1 MTKQAATQPQAT
13 SCGTLVV
20 DGRRRLLLCH
30 ITGTAKWD
38 IPKGMQDPGE
48 DPLTAAMRELRE
60 ESGLVFA
67 PERFVELGRIAYRRD
82 KALHLYRVDV
92 GDELPDLGHLVCRS
106 YFPHH
111 VTGKPT
117 PEMDGYRWATREEV
131 PQLCWPR
138 MAERLMALAW

>member
-1 MTKQAATQPQAT
+1 MSKLAI

-20 DGRRRLLLCH
+20 DGQRRLLLCH
-30 ITGTAKWD
+30 ITGTGKWD

-48 DPLTAAMRELRE
+48 DLLEAAMRELRE
-60 ESGLVFA
+60 ETGLVFE
-67 PERFVELGRIAYRRD
+67 PGRFSEIGRVEYRRD

-92 GDELPDLGHLVCRS
+92 GDALPTLGHLVCRS

-117 PEMDGYRWATREEV
+117 PEMDGFRWAARAEV
-131 PQLCWPR
+131 AKLCWPR
-138 MAERLMALAW
+138 MAERLLSLEW